1 MKLIPDLCW
10 TLSQTIKH
18 KLTMNDP
25 IYIVDHN
32 KFRSFNYTNNPSAN
46 LQLGQI
52 LIDPK
57 TNEIGVII
65 QTHSSSECRTDMF
78 GNCDANEVCFATL
91 QEIKEHRPELI
102 SDETFTIFFEV
113 PKTFPPLQFKDYK
126 PRKPRKPALPLDYNQ
141 MLQDAAAQMID
152 EIENGNSDSLLKLLK
167 TLSIKDLKGFLPVA

>member
-10 TLSQTIKH
+10 TLLQTN
-18 KLTMNDP
+18 KLTMNDL

-65 QTHSSSECRTDMF
+65 QTHSDDECRTDMF

-91 QEIKEHRPELI
+91 QEIKEHRSELI

-113 PKTFPPLQFKDYK
+113 PKTFP
-126 PRKPRKPALPLDYNQ
+126 PLDYNQ

>member
-1 MKLIPDLCW
+1 
-10 TLSQTIKH
+10 
-18 KLTMNDP
+18 MNDP

-65 QTHSSSECRTDMF
+65 QTHSDDECRTDMF
-78 GNCDANEVCFATL
+78 GNCDANEVCFATR
-91 QEIKEHRPELI
+91 QEIQEHRPELI

-113 PKTFPPLQFKDYK
+113 PKTFP
-126 PRKPRKPALPLDYNQ
+126 PLDYNQ

-167 TLSIKDLKGFLPVA
+167 TLSIKDLRGFLPVA

>member
-1 MKLIPDLCW
+1 
-10 TLSQTIKH
+10 
-18 KLTMNDP
+18 MNDP

-65 QTHSSSECRTDMF
+65 QTHSDDECRTDMF

-113 PKTFPPLQFKDYK
+113 PKTFPPL
-126 PRKPRKPALPLDYNQ
+126 DYNQ